1 MADREALER
10 ELEELRERLSREDR
24 LRARREDLSRQA
36 EELRERKAALGEVLA
51 KEEAD
56 VDALEGMSLQAI
68 LQTVLGRK
76 EERLEQERREAV
88 AARLRYQDACRALED
103 VEARYLETA
112 GQLDQLRLDRRRYEA
127 LLEEKRARVKVLRST
142 DKWYGVTYREDKPQV
157 VAAIAAMTQSG
168 LYPER
173 LWDI

>member
-88 AARLRYQDACRALED
+88 AARLRYQDACRAW
-103 VEARYLETA
+103 RMWKP
-112 GQLDQLRLDRRRYEA
+112 GIWRRRA
-127 LLEEKRARVKVLRST
+127 SWTSSAWTGGGMRPCWRRS
-142 DKWYGVTYREDKPQV
+142 GP
-157 VAAIAAMTQSG
+157 S
-168 LYPER
+168 
-173 LWDI
+173 